1 MTRATNEDHS
11 DQPENEAVPIRYRL
25 PRACQMR
32 RQKEYSRVY
41 SQGIRARGHL
51 ILVVAAPGDNPLTAR
66 MGLSVGRKF
75 HKSAV
80 IRNRARRVLR
90 ESFRLERP
98 NLPAL
103 NLILIPVNR
112 HQTYSTTAVAPEL
125 RRLVNK
131 LAKRLAAAEGS

>member
-1 MTRATNEDHS
+1 M
-11 DQPENEAVPIRYRL
+11 
-25 PRACQMR
+25 
-32 RQKEYSRVY
+32 Y